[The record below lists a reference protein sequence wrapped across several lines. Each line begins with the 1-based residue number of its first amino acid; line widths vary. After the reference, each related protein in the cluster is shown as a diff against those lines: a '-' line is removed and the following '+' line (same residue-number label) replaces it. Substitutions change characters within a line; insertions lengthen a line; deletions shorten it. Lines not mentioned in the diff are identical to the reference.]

1 MITRQIK
8 SSNRSDGGTMAR
20 VFGVILEHMND
31 NKDQF
36 YILTSNNVAD
46 LPPELSRSGR
56 LDSKWFF
63 WYPSLEE
70 RKQIFNIHFK
80 KHNKTIS
87 NDMLTYAAERTQN
100 YTGAEI
106 ENSVNNIIR
115 HAFLDMKD
123 NNGDGNITNDN
134 IVAGINEVTPV
145 FKTSKA
151 EIENMRSYAKK
162 NHIPYTSYQESE
174 IQKQEVNND
183 NNIGDKNEG
192 SFLDNCLFDM

>member
-1 MITRQIK
+1 
-8 SSNRSDGGTMAR
+8 
-20 VFGVILEHMND
+20 
-31 NKDQF
+31 
-36 YILTSNNVAD
+36 
-46 LPPELSRSGR
+46 
-56 LDSKWFF
+56 
-63 WYPSLEE
+63 
-70 RKQIFNIHFK
+70 
-80 KHNKTIS
+80 
-87 NDMLTYAAERTQN
+87 MLTYAAERTQN

-174 IQKQEVNND
+174 IQKQEINKD
-183 NNIGDKNEG
+183 DNIGDKNEG

>member
-1 MITRQIK
+1 
-8 SSNRSDGGTMAR
+8 MAR

-56 LDSKWFF
+56 LDNKWFF
-63 WYPSLEE
+63 WFPSFNE

-80 KHNKTIS
+80 KHNKSIDDDVLS
-87 NDMLTYAAERTQN
+87 YAAEHSNN

-115 HAFLDMKD
+115 HAFLDMKES
-123 NNGDGNITNDN
+123 NGDGVITYDN
-134 IVAGINEVTPV
+134 VLAGINEVTPV
-145 FKTSKA
+145 FKTSRA
-151 EIENMRSYAKK
+151 EIENMKSYAKK
-162 NHIPYTSYQESE
+162 NYIPYTSYDEKDKSAE
-174 IQKQEVNND
+174 HENSNTQKKE
-183 NNIGDKNEG
+183 E
-192 SFLDNCLFDM
+192 SFLDSCLFDV